1 MASRSS
7 MRWGDGDDAKDA
19 AATELN
25 IPTTANYIS
34 HESVLVDTPDHED
47 HFFRCVRYMYLCA
60 PALCCSL
67 HVLRAGTVF
76 AMPPRRCL
84 ALCGVSTPCSIVC
97 PRYASSLC
105 LLAMPLRYASSPC
118 PRGAAFYSH
127 PLTLRPPLPPS
138 HLPPPSLQRHYVRS
152 PGLRVPPHRRGRYRV
167 ALGARANRTRHCVVP
182 PRQVRESA
190 M

>member
-67 HVLRAGTVF
+67 HVLRAGTASSAVPRAMRCF
-76 AMPPRRCL
+76 YSVQHCVSSLCLLAMP
-84 ALCGVSTPCSIVC
+84 

-105 LLAMPLRYASSPC
+105 LLAMPPRCCLLLASANAPPPPPPIPPPTPFSSAALCSKSRPARSSP
-118 PRGAAFYSH
+118 
-127 PLTLRPPLPPS
+127 
-138 HLPPPSLQRHYVRS
+138 
-152 PGLRVPPHRRGRYRV
+152 
-167 ALGARANRTRHCVVP
+167 
-182 PRQVRESA
+182 
-190 M
+190 